1 MTAPAAEAAP
11 AVEASALAT
20 DLDAIAR
27 RLADRGDA
35 SAPALDR
42 VAIERVLATF
52 DRWDARNLLHELV
65 AALRAAPVTGPP
77 PTGAPR
83 SVWTRLVARL
93 PAGDRIRLYD
103 LLADGNVDA
112 RRADRFT
119 EDLIEFWDV
128 HMAEHARAFE
138 HAYDALAADTSDG
151 DRARRAADAL
161 LAELD
166 RYDALDR
173 RYGMGG
179 TLLSKFLLKVD
190 RVVTVAA
197 GGVAGARQ
205 VRRLDDIPRHLEPI
219 PRRRYL
225 RLLEASTL
233 ELVRAPPVAAARAPV
248 ELAAIV
254 EAFGT
259 VADVVAYL
267 ERVGDAPADDVIRC
281 LARSPSKRPLLV
293 GLVTDHAATHP
304 SLCARARAQLPASP

>member
-1 MTAPAAEAAP
+1 MTPPGPDAARAPAPAELAATV
-11 AVEASALAT
+11 AALT
-20 DLDAIAR
+20 SL
-27 RLADRGDA
+27 LADRDVA
-35 SAPALDR
+35 SDHALDR
-42 VAIERVLATF
+42 IAIERFLTAF
-52 DRWDARNLLHELV
+52 AWWSAHNLVHDLV
-65 AALRAAPVTGPP
+65 AALRAAPVAGPP
-77 PTGAPR
+77 PARPPR
-83 SVWTRLVARL
+83 TAWTRLVAWL
-93 PAGDRIRLYD
+93 PAGDRVRLYD
-103 LLADGNVDA
+103 LLADDNVDA

-128 HMAEHARAFE
+128 HMEDHARAFE
-138 HAYDALAADTSDG
+138 RACEALAADTSDD

-161 LAELD
+161 LAALD

-173 RYGMGG
+173 RYRMEG

-190 RVVTVAA
+190 RVVTVDA
-197 GGVAGARQ
+197 GGAAGARQ

-267 ERVGDAPADDVIRC
+267 ERAEDAPADDVIRC
-281 LARSPSKRPLLV
+281 LARSPSKRPLLL
-293 GLVTDHAATHP
+293 GLVTHHAATHP
-304 SLCARARAQLPASP
+304 ALCARARAQLPASP